1 MKKLLLILL
10 CLPMIGFG
18 QEKSFELGLLFGGSF
33 NSLNGDPEF
42 TKNTLR
48 PKGGF
53 LAQYNFNNRFSIKS
67 KLLYHT
73 KGGKTTNLS
82 TTDMHGT
89 PIEFDQR
96 LDFHYVTLP
105 LLAQW
110 NFGKNKWRF
119 FCNTGVYL
127 GYLMKAENIFD
138 PEVKLGGVV
147 FSSTSKPAENFN
159 KLDFGLILGGGLSFQ
174 ISEKIKIFLESSFD
188 HGLTRQEG
196 YDYSTTPLPGQQG
209 SILTQAI
216 TGAIGLTYNFPTK
229 KKTFNGAG
237 VLKCTDHEKEKKKS
251 KWRLVLYK
259 DGKKIGG
266 KSKKR
271 KSGLFRKKK

>member
-1 MKKLLLILL
+1 MLLLKEQLTRAMKKLLLILL
-10 CLPMIGFG
+10 YFPMIGFG
-18 QEKSFELGLLFGGSF
+18 QEKSVELGLLFGGSF
-33 NSLNGDPEF
+33 NSLNGDTEF
-42 TKNTLR
+42 TKNTLQ
-48 PKGGF
+48 PSGGL

-67 KLLYHT
+67 KLLYHI
-73 KGGKTTNLS
+73 KGGKTT
-82 TTDMHGT
+82 TD
-89 PIEFDQR
+89 IFVIDQNEFDQR
-96 LDFHYVTLP
+96 LDLHYVTLP

-110 NFGKNKWRF
+110 NFGKNKWVF

-127 GYLMKAENIFD
+127 GYLIK
-138 PEVKLGGVV
+138 
-147 FSSTSKPAENFN
+147 TSKALEKLN
-159 KLDFGLILGGGLSFQ
+159 KLDFGLMLGSGVSFQ
-174 ISEKIKIFLESSFD
+174 INERIKIFLESSFD
-188 HGLTRQEG
+188 HGLTNTSGIESKRI
-196 YDYSTTPLPGQQG
+196 
-209 SILTQAI
+209 ILTQVM

-237 VLKCTDHEKEKKKS
+237 ALKCTDHEKEKKKS